1 MRTADLAVLTE
12 RAAGQWGLVTAA
24 QALQE
29 GVSRMQLGRM
39 VDAGVLERV
48 AHGVYAS
55 PAVIGD
61 ELLPLKVAW
70 LALAPSLSAEER
82 LADPIPSGV
91 VSHASAARLHGLGDL
106 LADVHE
112 FTLPRRY
119 QASREGL
126 RVYRGVLAVDEV
138 TIAAGLPVTTPAR
151 TVADLLAAGHDFE
164 HVGQVSADAL
174 RTGVSTGHQ
183 LALALGR
190 VRHGREPSDSA
201 ALAAELLAVGGL
213 GSRELTTRLVQSY
226 TSLALVRRTLDEQ
239 LSLSPQQAKLV
250 EDFAALV
257 GAAATSPELRTAVA
271 GLADRTRAALAPV
284 NEQIT
289 RVLAPTVTAARAR
302 IAAAMPSAETRQRI
316 AAWFEDPENQAALE
330 KMLATIRAYAEIASA
345 LDDVDAD
352 DEGADADEDGHD
364 GGGAQ
369 R

>member
-1 MRTADLAVLTE
+1 MRTAGLALLTD

-39 VDAGVLERV
+39 VDAGLLERL
-48 AHGVYAS
+48 AQGVYAS

-61 ELLPLKVAW
+61 ELLPLRVAW
-70 LALAPSLSAEER
+70 LSLAPSLSAEER
-82 LADPIPSGV
+82 LADPISSGV

-126 RVYRGVLAVDEV
+126 RVHRGVLAAGDV

-164 HVGQVSADAL
+164 HVGQVAVDAL

-190 VRHGREPSDSA
+190 VRHGREPSDPA
-201 ALAAELLAVGGL
+201 ELAAELLAVGGL

-239 LSLSPQQAKLV
+239 LGQSPQQAKLI
-250 EDFAALV
+250 EDLAALV
-257 GAAATSPELRTAVA
+257 S
-271 GLADRTRAALAPV
+271 
-284 NEQIT
+284 
-289 RVLAPTVTAARAR
+289 
-302 IAAAMPSAETRQRI
+302 AAAMPSVETRQRI
-316 AAWFEDPENQAALE
+316 AAWFEDPENQVALGA
-330 KMLATIRAYAEIASA
+330 MLVTIRAYSEVASTLDEDDAEE
-345 LDDVDAD
+345 D